1 MAAEPAV
8 LTLRETAT
16 FLRKGQRQTRE
27 AAIRGELPECHKI
40 GRDWR
45 CSRVLL
51 ERRFPREEVMSN
63 GRADA
68 TGRDLEVAQT
78 TAPGS
83 LHPSAV

>member
-8 LTLRETAT
+8 LTLKETAAY
-16 FLRKGQRQTRE
+16 LRKGQRQTRE

-51 ERRFPREEVMSN
+51 ERRFPREGVMEH
-63 GRADA
+63 GRADSRW
-68 TGRDLEVAQT
+68 GYLEGQVDT
-78 TAPGS
+78 LTR
-83 LHPSAV
+83 V

>member
-1 MAAEPAV
+1 MTAEPAV

-45 CSRVLL
+45 CSRVAL
-51 ERRFPREEVMSN
+51 ERRFPREEERN
-63 GRADA
+63 GV
-68 TGRDLEVAQT
+68 EVKT